1 MQTAIDQ
8 PTAET
13 QKHEVPQ
20 NPFTD
25 AIGTEMNTVHNG
37 FWSYGWSR
45 CNNSSK
51 DDFFPTSERLAAIK
65 SFSKVLSS
73 VTQTLINFPFSK
85 FFFKFGARFS
95 VLVPVS

>member
-37 FWSYGWSR
+37 FWSYGCGTPYPETPQSQR
-45 CNNSSK
+45 RY
-51 DDFFPTSERLAAIK
+51 DGDM
-65 SFSKVLSS
+65 
-73 VTQTLINFPFSK
+73 PFEDCE
-85 FFFKFGARFS
+85 
-95 VLVPVS
+95 PWM